1 MSSKVLISL
10 QLSYLA
16 VWIGTGVW
24 AFLSEMDVCPTDYI
38 SGAPTTDYT
47 LNLLAIALTIGGF
60 YLGLRLP
67 AFKCSA
73 RKLSAEAPEEAWN
86 WYKKMAAM
94 RTLLLGLPVV
104 YDVIIYYAAPY
115 ATSVK
120 YCLLIALVGLL
131 FGWPSKAE
139 FEALRI
145 KNTHTSAHD

>member
-10 QLSYLA
+10 KLFYLA
-16 VWIGTGVW
+16 VWTGTGVW
-24 AFLSEMDVCPTDYI
+24 AFLSEIDVCPTDYI
-38 SGAPTTDYT
+38 SGSPTTDYT

-67 AFKCSA
+67 SFKWSV
-73 RKLSAEAPEEAWN
+73 RKLAVEAPDAAWD
-86 WYKKMAAM
+86 WYKKMAVL

-104 YDVIIYYAAPY
+104 YDVFIYYAEPY

-145 KNTHTSAHD
+145 KNIHNSAHD